1 MKNFGLIVYIL
12 SGIAIIAGVVFN
24 AFTHNSQ
31 GLVRSI
37 IEFICYLTATY
48 II

>member
-1 MKNFGLIVYIL
+1 MENFRLIVYIL
-12 SGIAIIAGVVFN
+12 SGIAIIAGVVIN
-24 AFTHNSQ
+24 AYTLNEQ

-37 IEFICYLTATY
+37 IAFICYLIATY

>member
-1 MKNFGLIVYIL
+1 MENFRLIVYIL
-12 SGIAIIAGVVFN
+12 SGIAIIAGVVIN
-24 AFTHNSQ
+24 ACMLNEQ

-37 IEFICYLTATY
+37 IAFICYLTATY